1 VQAPILV
8 WYTGGPGGS
17 SLFGLLVEIGP
28 FTLTASSLE
37 PAGSVPELF
46 YNNYTW
52 GKQFNLLFPEFP
64 PPVGFSYCTEP
75 GGCPVWNDTSAAQEN
90 YHFLVN
96 FFRAYPE
103 LAANEVYLTGES
115 YAGVYVPELV
125 KFILAGNS
133 RGSND
138 SGAMAGSINLKG
150 MALGDVC
157 LGTQSFGGCASVDE
171 TFWHIEFMHGHQQM
185 SLGLYQDLLST
196 CGVVNL
202 RFGNYTDVPGCQPL
216 LDSLQYQLGGYNV
229 LSLYDQCYLYQP
241 PQLRLASGRW
251 LSDYPCGGEYAM
263 AVWVNN
269 TEVGKEKL
277 QTKKN
282 ERRKKGC

>member
-1 VQAPILV
+1 VDRKSALIV
-8 WYTGGPGGS
+8 KS
-17 SLFGLLVEIGP
+17 ALFG
-28 FTLTASSLE
+28 FRLE
-37 PAGSVPELF
+37 P
-46 YNNYTW
+46 YRRKNKMTR
-52 GKQFNLLFPEFP
+52 
-64 PPVGFSYCTEP
+64 
-75 GGCPVWNDTSAAQEN
+75 
-90 YHFLVN
+90 H
-96 FFRAYPE
+96 
-103 LAANEVYLTGES
+103 
-115 YAGVYVPELV
+115 
-125 KFILAGNS
+125 
-133 RGSND
+133 
-138 SGAMAGSINLKG
+138 GAW
-150 MALGDVC
+150 DVC

-263 AVWVNN
+263 AVWVDN
-269 TEVGKEKL
+269 TEVRNGE
-277 QTKKN
+277 TTN
-282 ERRKKGC
+282 EEE